1 MAAATMQ
8 YEEGRDLVSGGT
20 AVAGRLCGI
29 TDTAARWARPFTIK
43 ISSNGIGLELN
54 ARAHDE
60 GLLTGKL
67 ENLGGVGGDL

>member
-8 YEEGRDLVSGGT
+8 YEGAVGLVSGVT
-20 AVAGRLCGI
+20 AAPGRLCGI
-29 TDTAARWARPFTIK
+29 TDTAARWARPFKIK
-43 ISSNGIGLELN
+43 KASGIGLELD